1 MSHFS
6 IYICYT
12 YIENYLEEFCHAEIT
27 ENIHHSDYLTGFSNR
42 DSLLANQLSGTN
54 QYLPEIGSTA
64 ALQNGE
70 EISLQNPVIWHE
82 NEPYVPINEVV
93 SRLGGSIDEKTFTIQ
108 QNTVTVVGLLQDN
121 VVYTP
126 ITYLQEKYMMAA
138 KWDKERNR
146 VILTVAPDEIP
157 LTRRWLFW
165 RHKTVRGLRV
175 GDSEERYLDLY
186 GSPSVRDGII
196 DDLLHVEVENG
207 VVTAIVM
214 GHYD

>member
-1 MSHFS
+1 MLKSLKT
-6 IYICYT
+6 YT
-12 YIENYLEEFCHAEIT
+12 IPIISLVLAIGLAFWRINYLEQT
-27 ENIHHSDYLTGFSNR
+27 NI
-42 DSLLANQLSGTN
+42 SLSI
-54 QYLPEIGSTA
+54 EIGSTA

-70 EISLQNPVIWHE
+70 EIALQNPVIWHE
-82 NEPYVPINEVV
+82 NEPYIPINEVV
-93 SRLGGSIDEKTFTIQ
+93 SRLGGSIDKKTFTIQ

-196 DDLLHVEVENG
+196 DDLLHVKVENG

>member
-1 MSHFS
+1 MKKHLQK
-6 IYICYT
+6 
-12 YIENYLEEFCHAEIT
+12 YLFEEKVCNLVT
-27 ENIHHSDYLTGFSNR
+27 
-42 DSLLANQLSGTN
+42 
-54 QYLPEIGSTA
+54 
-64 ALQNGE
+64 
-70 EISLQNPVIWHE
+70 EISSKETGGIPEPNTNVILKRKIIE
-82 NEPYVPINEVV
+82 QTEEDFSYQPILRKE
-93 SRLGGSIDEKTFTIQ
+93 
-108 QNTVTVVGLLQDN
+108 
-121 VVYTP
+121 
-126 ITYLQEKYMMAA
+126 

-186 GSPSVRDGII
+186 GSPSVRDGTI
-196 DDLLHVEVENG
+196 DDLLHVRVENG